1 MSSRREQ
8 CILALMAALATISPA
23 VPVERN
29 RRSPLDDVAEA
40 PRLVVHEGS
49 QTGQSVDFGLMQYVM
64 QIDVE
69 GTVTAASDALIGPAL
84 NSLYASVLVA
94 LGTDPSLG
102 GVCID
107 VRETALDVRVA
118 PAVESTTPLAEF
130 ALGLEIEFHTPLGD
144 PAG

>member
-8 CILALMAALATISPA
+8 CILAVMAALATISPA

-29 RRSPLDDVAEA
+29 RRAPVDIAEA
-40 PRLVVHEGS
+40 PRLVVHEGG

-69 GTVTAASDALIGPAL
+69 GTVTAASDALIGPAV
-84 NSLYASVLVA
+84 NTLYASILVA

-118 PAVESTTPLAEF
+118 PADESTTPLAEF
-130 ALGLEIEFHTPLGD
+130 ALGLEVEFHTPLGD